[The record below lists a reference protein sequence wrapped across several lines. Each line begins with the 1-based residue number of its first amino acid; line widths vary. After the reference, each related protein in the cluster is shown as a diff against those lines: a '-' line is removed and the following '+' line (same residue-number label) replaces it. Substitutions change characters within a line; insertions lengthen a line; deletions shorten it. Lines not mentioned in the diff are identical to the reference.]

1 MVVEEPSTAI
11 RHTTAADDLIIEEAA
26 EAVNTA
32 ANVNPTAEL
41 LATIEVAAKASGS
54 CEESMV
60 RKGAQ
65 KPADD
70 RLFTWAHSRNRGS
83 SPKEVHKV
91 KWLWYG
97 VREWVLKYDEMN
109 IVDVNQTRR

>member
-11 RHTTAADDLIIEEAA
+11 RHTTAAVDQIIEEAA
-26 EAVNTA
+26 EAVNKA

-41 LATIEVAAKASGS
+41 LATIEVAAKASGR

-97 VREWVLKYDEMN
+97 F
-109 IVDVNQTRR
+109 VNES